1 MSLKPEKILVCTQNP
16 KLMSLSK
23 AEISFVSFADI
34 VKGRDANVRTYNN
47 EFCAVDISSVM
58 SGKGINYA
66 GEVCFFSRF
75 CHANCV
81 INVLLEFATFHIHS
95 VVGG

>member
-16 KLMSLSK
+16 NLMSLSK

-66 GEVCFFSRF
+66 GEVCFFLTILSRK
-75 CHANCV
+75 
-81 INVLLEFATFHIHS
+81 LRDKMFATILS
-95 VVGG
+95 C